1 MIKTAFVDTSGW
13 LAIVNKSDELHA
25 QAIRSKRILT
35 ESKVKLT
42 TTDFVVIE
50 AANSL
55 SRLPLRRLA
64 IELVQFILES
74 GEVVI
79 ERVSPHIFDAAWTLY
94 RSRTDKEWS
103 LTDCAS
109 FVVMKN
115 NGIKDAFTGDHH
127 FEQAGF
133 NILLK

>member
-1 MIKTAFVDTSGW
+1 MKRTVFVDTSGW

-25 QAIRSKRILT
+25 LALRIKRMLT
-35 ESKVKLT
+35 ENKVSLT

-55 SRLPLRRLA
+55 SRTPLRRLA
-64 IELVQFILES
+64 IELVQFIRDS
-74 GEVVI
+74 DDVEV
-79 ERVSPHIFDAAWTLY
+79 ERANPKVLDAAWDLY
-94 RSRTDKEWS
+94 KSRTDKEWS

-109 FVVMKN
+109 FVVMKRN
-115 NGIKDAFTGDHH
+115 EIQDAFTNDHH